1 MKVRR
6 RDRAGRKQT
15 IEDRI
20 NKAEAVVI
28 KAKEKYEAVLEDLN
42 LLVKKKKEMESKEL
56 MRAYEKSERSLEEV
70 LEFLGGAADD
80 NENA

>member
-1 MKVRR
+1 M
-6 RDRAGRKQT
+6 AGRKQT

-28 KAKEKYEAVLEDLN
+28 KAKEKYEAALEDLN

-70 LEFLGGAADD
+70 LEYLGGAADD